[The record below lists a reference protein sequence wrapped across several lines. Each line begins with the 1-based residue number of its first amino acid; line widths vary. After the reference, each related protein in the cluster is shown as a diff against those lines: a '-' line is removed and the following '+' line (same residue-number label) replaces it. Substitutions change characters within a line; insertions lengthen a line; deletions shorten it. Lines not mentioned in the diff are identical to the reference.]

1 MCDCACVLLC
11 DASHGR
17 LRSLVV
23 QSSWHYGDDAGGA
36 EADCILQET
45 PDEGAGI
52 SVVHVVQGVALC
64 QLPGQALLAPHH
76 QCKVCRADILIKQWP
91 PAWHATIY

>member
-1 MCDCACVLLC
+1 MGAGGLQGMCDCACVLLC

-64 QLPGQALLAPHH
+64 QLQGRLCLPPIISAKSVAL
-76 QCKVCRADILIKQWP
+76 
-91 PAWHATIY
+91 TF